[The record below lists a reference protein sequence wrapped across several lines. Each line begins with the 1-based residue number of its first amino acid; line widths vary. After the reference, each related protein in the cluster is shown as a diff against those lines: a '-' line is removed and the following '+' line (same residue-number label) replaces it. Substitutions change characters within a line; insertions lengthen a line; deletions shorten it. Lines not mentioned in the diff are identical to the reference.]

1 MFEIIKRM
9 KERDERGF
17 TLVELLI
24 VIAIIAILAAIA
36 IPQFAAY
43 RQRGVRSSMVADARN
58 TATALEAAFGD
69 CQAYPAGRVGP
80 GPAANQTFGQG
91 QLGSCANFA
100 GVAISASRGN
110 TINVAVANNTYDI
123 TVDNNDAGA
132 GWSPVRL
139 RGGADEANP
148 GCTWANGQNC

>member
-43 RQRGVRSSMVADARN
+43 RQRGIEASMVADAKN
-58 TATALEAAFGD
+58 IASAMEAVFAD
-69 CQAYPAGRVGP
+69 CQAYPTGTITGGTPAALTAPTGCTATMPTVNASVGNTVTITAPTTTTYLISVANANATRAGRGTP
-80 GPAANQTFGQG
+80 HTLSNT
-91 QLGSCANFA
+91 
-100 GVAISASRGN
+100 GV
-110 TINVAVANNTYDI
+110 T
-123 TVDNNDAGA
+123 
-132 GWSPVRL
+132 
-139 RGGADEANP
+139 
-148 GCTWANGQNC
+148 TWAS

>member
-43 RQRGVRSSMVADARN
+43 RQRGVRASMVSDARN
-58 TATALEAAFGD
+58 VATQLEAVFSD
-69 CQAYPAGRVGP
+69 CQAYPTGTIGP
-80 GPAANQTFGQG
+80 GPATAALT
-91 QLGSCANFA
+91 APA
-100 GVAISASRGN
+100 GCTATMPSVSASKGN
-110 TINVAVANNTYDI
+110 TITITSPTSDSYSISVA
-123 TVDNNDAGA
+123 NNDAGT
-132 GWSPVRL
+132 GKSPL
-139 RGGADEANP
+139 TLTGGPGTASPSCSFAD
-148 GCTWANGQNC
+148 GTTC

>member
-43 RQRGVRSSMVADARN
+43 RARGIESSMVADARN
-58 TATALEAAFGD
+58 IATSLEAAFAD
-69 CQAYPAGRVGP
+69 CQAYPSLGATT
-80 GPAANQTFGQG
+80 GPAAPALT
-91 QLGSCANFA
+91 APA
-100 GVAISASRGN
+100 GCNATMPTVNISAGN
-110 TINVAVANNTYDI
+110 TVTVAGGTTFTITVANANAR
-123 TVDNNDAGA
+123 AGR
-132 GWSPVRL
+132 SPVTMTNA
-139 RGGADEANP
+139 GGATT
-148 GCTWANGQNC
+148 CTWADGSNC